1 MSERDDDEV
10 SAAPAADDDNADD
23 AATRLGDGTAT
34 AFEAGN
40 PSAIRG
46 IANAITALNGS
57 ASIGTPNW
65 HQLMPKFDM
74 PAPDFPMP
82 KFDVPAIDFPKFHM
96 PVIDFPIPKFDVG
109 QHFDVGRFTGDA
121 IGIDS
126 VIGSRHVADAYL
138 RGIGGA
144 AEAFTRATHALEG
157 IAAHTELNRTGAI
170 TRAIDA
176 LGGQW
181 AATAAARDLLGGHV
195 GFSARD
201 LLGGSICPDYGQQFR
216 DIVSGPA
223 SFTGWLD
230 SAVPRIDM
238 APGPT

>member
-65 HQLMPKFDM
+65 HQL
-74 PAPDFPMP
+74 MP